1 MTNMIDLQKIA
12 KYNMK
17 LFSLSLLF
25 FLFLIY
31 SFLNLGNFLDI
42 TQKPTKTDI
51 LICLG
56 GGISKNRAEKT
67 IELYK
72 NGYLKTNYIIFTGTP
87 SLNKNITKSFDEN
100 INIITN
106 GKVKNTMEEIL
117 YIKEFIKEKNL
128 KSVTFITEAPHSR
141 RIQIFWENFGDKLD
155 DVSFSVVASQFDDW
169 DSNTY
174 YKNENSL
181 KYAFSETTKL
191 IYNLFLYGILEK
203 LGFKEEFESNYK
215 KELREMKKE
224 ISLTLK

>member
-1 MTNMIDLQKIA
+1 MNFFFKI
-12 KYNMK
+12 
-17 LFSLSLLF
+17 LILSLL
-25 FLFLIY
+25 LIG
-31 SFLNLGNFLDI
+31 SFLYLFINLGKILDI
-42 TQKPTKTDI
+42 TTPPTKTD
-51 LICLG
+51 LIVCLG
-56 GGISKNRAEKT
+56 GGISKNRSEKT

-72 NGYLKTNYIIFTGTP
+72 NGFLKTSYIIFTGILTI
-87 SLNKNITKSFDEN
+87 NKNSHNYFDKK
-100 INIITN
+100 IDVITN
-106 GKVKNTMEEIL
+106 GKVRNTMEEIL

-191 IYNLFLYGILEK
+191 IYNLFLYGFLEK
-203 LGFKEEFESNYK
+203 FGFKEEFESNYR
-215 KELREMKKE
+215 KELKEMKKE

>member
-1 MTNMIDLQKIA
+1 MKIIFIFTI
-12 KYNMK
+12 
-17 LFSLSLLF
+17 LIT
-25 FLFLIY
+25 FLIF
-31 SFLNLGNFLDI
+31 SFNLGKLLDI
-42 TQKPTKTDI
+42 TTSPTKTD
-51 LICLG
+51 LIVCLG

-72 NGYLKTNYIIFTGTP
+72 NSFLKTNYIIFTGNLY
-87 SLNKNITKSFDEN
+87 LNKNINKKFGEN
-100 INIITN
+100 IKIITN
-106 GKVKNTMEEIL
+106 VKVKNTMEEIL
-117 YIKEFIKEKNL
+117 YVKEFVKEKNL

-169 DSNTY
+169 DSSTY

-191 IYNLFLYGILEK
+191 IYNLFLYGVLEK
-203 LGFKEEFESNYK
+203 FGFKEEFESNYK
-215 KELREMKKE
+215 KELLEIKKE

>member
-1 MTNMIDLQKIA
+1 MIDLQKIV

-31 SFLNLGNFLDI
+31 SFFNLGNFLDI
-42 TQKPTKTDI
+42 TQKPTKTD
-51 LICLG
+51 LIVCLG
-56 GGISKNRAEKT
+56 GGIYKNRNEKT

-72 NGYLKTNYIIFTGTP
+72 NGFLKTSYIIFTGVLTI
-87 SLNKNITKSFDEN
+87 NKNSHNYFDKK
-100 INIITN
+100 IDVITN
-106 GKVKNTMEEIL
+106 GKVRNTMEEIL

-191 IYNLFLYGILEK
+191 IYNIFLYGVLEK
-203 LGFKEEFESNYK
+203 FGFKEEFESNYK

>member
-1 MTNMIDLQKIA
+1 
-12 KYNMK
+12 MK
-17 LFSLSLLF
+17 LISLSLLF

-42 TQKPTKTDI
+42 TQKPTKTD
-51 LICLG
+51 LLVCLG

-67 IELYK
+67 AELYK
-72 NGYLKTNYIIFTGTP
+72 NSFLKTNYIIFTGTS

-100 INIITN
+100 IDLITN
-106 GKVKNTMEEIL
+106 AKVKNTMEEIL

-174 YKNENSL
+174 
-181 KYAFSETTKL
+181 
-191 IYNLFLYGILEK
+191 
-203 LGFKEEFESNYK
+203 
-215 KELREMKKE
+215 
-224 ISLTLK
+224 

>member
-1 MTNMIDLQKIA
+1 MKI
-12 KYNMK
+12 
-17 LFSLSLLF
+17 LF
-25 FLFLIY
+25 FFTLLIT
-31 SFLNLGNFLDI
+31 SLIIFFNLGKLLDI
-42 TQKPTKTDI
+42 TTPPTKTD
-51 LICLG
+51 LIVCLG

-67 IELYK
+67 AKLYK
-72 NGYLKTNYIIFTGTP
+72 DGFLKTNYIIFTGTP

-100 INIITN
+100 IDLITN
-106 GKVKNTMEEIL
+106 AKVKNTMEEIL

-169 DSNTY
+169 DSSTY
-174 YKNENSL
+174 YKNETSL

-191 IYNLFLYGILEK
+191 IYNIFLYGVLEK

-215 KELREMKKE
+215 KELKEMKKE

>member
-1 MTNMIDLQKIA
+1 MKI
-12 KYNMK
+12 
-17 LFSLSLLF
+17 LF
-25 FLFLIY
+25 FFTILITFLIF
-31 SFLNLGNFLDI
+31 SFNLGKILDI
-42 TQKPTKTDI
+42 TTPPTKTD
-51 LICLG
+51 LLVCLG

-67 IELYK
+67 AELYK
-72 NGYLKTNYIIFTGTP
+72 NSFLKTNYIIFTGTS

-100 INIITN
+100 IDLITN
-106 GKVKNTMEEIL
+106 AKVKNTMEEIL

-191 IYNLFLYGILEK
+191 IYNIFLYGVLEK
-203 LGFKEEFESNYK
+203 FGFKEEFESNYK

>member
-1 MTNMIDLQKIA
+1 MIDLQKIA

>member
-1 MTNMIDLQKIA
+1 MKIIFIFTI
-12 KYNMK
+12 
-17 LFSLSLLF
+17 LIT
-25 FLFLIY
+25 FLIF
-31 SFLNLGNFLDI
+31 SFNLGKLLDI
-42 TQKPTKTDI
+42 TTSPTKTD
-51 LICLG
+51 LIVCLG

-72 NGYLKTNYIIFTGTP
+72 NSFLKNNYIIFTGNLY
-87 SLNKNITKSFDEN
+87 LNKNINKKFGEN
-100 INIITN
+100 IKIITN
-106 GKVKNTMEEIL
+106 VKVKNTMEEIL
-117 YIKEFIKEKNL
+117 YVKEFVKEKNL

-169 DSNTY
+169 DSSTY

-191 IYNLFLYGILEK
+191 IYNLFLYGVLEK
-203 LGFKEEFESNYK
+203 FGFKEEFESNYK
-215 KELREMKKE
+215 KELLEIKKE

>member
-1 MTNMIDLQKIA
+1 MIDLQKIA

-17 LFSLSLLF
+17 LISLSLLF

-42 TQKPTKTDI
+42 TQKPTKTDLI
-51 LICLG
+51 ICLG
-56 GGISKNRAEKT
+56 GGISKNRTEKT

-169 DSNTY
+169 DSSTY

-191 IYNLFLYGILEK
+191 IYRTTCRFPQKTHNLSNF
-203 LGFKEEFESNYK
+203 EF
-215 KELREMKKE
+215 
-224 ISLTLK
+224 

>member
-1 MTNMIDLQKIA
+1 MIDLQKIA

-31 SFLNLGNFLDI
+31 SFFNLGNFLDI
-42 TQKPTKTDI
+42 TQKPTKTD
-51 LICLG
+51 LIVCLG
-56 GGISKNRAEKT
+56 GGIYKNRNEKT

-72 NGYLKTNYIIFTGTP
+72 NGFLKTSYIIFTGVLTI
-87 SLNKNITKSFDEN
+87 NKNSHNYFDKK
-100 INIITN
+100 IDVITN
-106 GKVKNTMEEIL
+106 GKVRNTMEEIL

-141 RIQIFWENFGDKLD
+141 RIQIFWDNFGDNLD
-155 DVSFSVVASQFDDW
+155 DVKFSVVASQFDDW

-191 IYNLFLYGILEK
+191 IYNIFLYGVLEK
-203 LGFKEEFESNYK
+203 FGFKEEFESNYK

>member
-17 LFSLSLLF
+17 VISLSL
-25 FLFLIY
+25 LFLIY

-42 TQKPTKTDI
+42 TQKPTKTD
-51 LICLG
+51 LIVCLG

-72 NGYLKTNYIIFTGTP
+72 NGFLKTNYIIFTGTP
-87 SLNKNITKSFDEN
+87 SINKNISKNFDEN
-100 INIITN
+100 IDIITN
-106 GKVKNTMEEIL
+106 GKVRNTMEEIL
-117 YIKEFIKEKNL
+117 YIKNFIKEKNL
-128 KSVTFITEAPHSR
+128 KSVIFITEAPHSR
-141 RIQIFWENFGDKLD
+141 RVQIFWENFGDKLD
-155 DVSFSVVASQFDDW
+155 DVSFSVVGSQFDDW
-169 DSNTY
+169 NSDTY

-203 LGFKEEFESNYK
+203 IGFKEEFESNYK
-215 KELREMKKE
+215 KELLEMKKE
-224 ISLTLK
+224 INLTLK